1 MKFGSPRRPDPIVDV
16 TPMIDVVFQLVL
28 FFMVSTTFV
37 STPGIQVDL
46 PRSSAQTLEAS
57 DDDLNV
63 WLSCV
68 PSGGAAC
75 GSTKLHLGSE
85 PTTLAQLEVAFQDAA
100 AVDLETLV
108 VMKADQGVAHG
119 DVVRVMDAARVTGL
133 TRLAIATE
141 AGSDDD
147 Q

>member
-1 MKFGSPRRPDPIVDV
+1 MKFGSARRPDPIVDV

-46 PRSSAQTLEAS
+46 PRSSAQTLQAT

-68 PSGGAAC
+68 PVGDAAC
-75 GSTKLHLGSE
+75 GRAQLHLGSQA
-85 PTTLAQLEVAFQDAA
+85 TTLAELSSTFQAAA

-108 VMKADQGVAHG
+108 VMKADQGVPHG
-119 DVVRVMDAARVTGL
+119 DVVRVMDAARETGL

-141 AGSDDD
+141 AGNDDD
-147 Q
+147 L

>member
-1 MKFGSPRRPDPIVDV
+1 VKFGSPRRPDPLVDV

-46 PRSSAQTLEAS
+46 PRSNSQTLQAT

-68 PSGGAAC
+68 PRGGVAC
-75 GSTKLHLGSE
+75 GSTELHLGSQSV
-85 PTTLAQLEVAFQDAA
+85 TLAQLASAFQAA
-100 AVDLETLV
+100 ATEDLETLV
-108 VMKADQGVAHG
+108 VMKADQGVSHG
-119 DVVRVMDAARVTGL
+119 AVVRVMDAARSTGL

-141 AGSDDD
+141 ADSDDE
-147 Q
+147 

>member
-63 WLSCV
+63 WLSCCLLYT
-68 PSGGAAC
+68 S
-75 GSTKLHLGSE
+75 
-85 PTTLAQLEVAFQDAA
+85 DAA
-100 AVDLETLV
+100 DE
-108 VMKADQGVAHG
+108 
-119 DVVRVMDAARVTGL
+119 
-133 TRLAIATE
+133 
-141 AGSDDD
+141 
-147 Q
+147 

>member
-1 MKFGSPRRPDPIVDV
+1 
-16 TPMIDVVFQLVL
+16 MIDVVFQLVL

-46 PRSSAQTLEAS
+46 PRSSAQILQAT

-85 PTTLAQLEVAFQDAA
+85 PTTLAQLSATFQAA
-100 AVDLETLV
+100 AAEDLETLV
-108 VMKADQGVAHG
+108 VLKADQGVAHG
-119 DVVRVMDAARVTGL
+119 DVVRVMDAARGTGL

-147 Q
+147 L